1 MSVHMTL
8 IAQSAASSCCKKLVP
23 QKKHAEALEW
33 EVTRVCVGGAGVEW
47 WQNPVLYWDHSSF
60 GKKSKK
66 MSKFHF

>member
-1 MSVHMTL
+1 MCPHDTDRTICSVQLLQEARPTE
-8 IAQSAASSCCKKLVP
+8 
-23 QKKHAEALEW
+23 KHAEALEW